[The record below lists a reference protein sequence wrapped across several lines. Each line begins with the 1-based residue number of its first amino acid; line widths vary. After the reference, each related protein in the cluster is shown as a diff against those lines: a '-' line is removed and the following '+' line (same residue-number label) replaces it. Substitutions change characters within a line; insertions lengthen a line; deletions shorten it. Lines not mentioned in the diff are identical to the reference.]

1 MYCKGKATNITNFLE
16 REQPLHTNCRLKK
29 THLHASHKNSTFNLH
44 ISLSSY
50 RLFQGAETT
59 LVICFQVSIIQLFV
73 VIIIILI
80 GGASPRNQNFFQLFF
95 FFSFIFLSF
104 FPFFLLLLFLFNLSR
119 IEHGYR
125 SFFFSDDCTKQIDS
139 MLPWVCLVTDHR
151 GHQNVVKTSVT
162 HSPAAR
168 VPLFCFKHILMSSV
182 IYRAFSLT
190 WPECML
196 IYWNKR
202 KHLHEKRVQLPE
214 DFLGTPTW
222 LPFHCFGTPIWPP

>member
-50 RLFQGAETT
+50 RLFQGAEVT

-95 FFSFIFLSF
+95 FLSFIFLSF
-104 FPFFLLLLFLFNLSR
+104 FLFFLLLLFLFNLSR
-119 IEHGYR
+119 IEHGYQ

-151 GHQNVVKTSVT
+151 GRQNVVTKSVT
-162 HSPAAR
+162 HSTAAR
-168 VPLFCFKHILMSSV
+168 VPLLNTFRCYLRSKERFHSRGQNL
-182 IYRAFSLT
+182 
-190 WPECML
+190 CC
-196 IYWNKR
+196 WNKR
-202 KHLHEKRVQLPE
+202 KKRVQLPE
-214 DFLGTPTW
+214 DFLGTPTRP
-222 LPFHCFGTPIWPP
+222 LFYCFGTPIWPP